1 MALRYAVRP
10 VMLCR
15 DDVILRHQLAGP
27 AAGGKLV
34 KTVDAIT
41 EILKREGVE
50 YLPCFPTTPVIESA
64 AEGGIRPIICRQER
78 VGVGIADGF
87 SRATNGDRMGVF
99 AMQYGPGAE
108 NAYSGVAT
116 AYSDSIPMLLLPLGH
131 GRERGGISP
140 HYSSVQSYASITKSI
155 EQINAPDRTS
165 EIMRRAFAALRQG
178 RPGPVA
184 VEIPSDIAN
193 EEVSEESFY
202 YVPSRP
208 VASQGDPRDVEAA
221 ARALCSARYPV
232 IMAGQGVLYGKATDE
247 LIELAELLQVPVTT
261 TLLGK
266 SAFPEVHPLA
276 LGSAALTLSG
286 TVFHFVR
293 RADLIF
299 GVGTSFTRHNMCMTL
314 PPGKTLVQATN
325 DPADINKDYNIDFPI
340 VGDAKLVLRQMI
352 EACREIV
359 GDSRRN
365 NEAIAREVTSER
377 DGWLAG
383 WLAKLT
389 DNSRPINPYRVIWDF
404 MRTIPPEDAIVTHDS
419 GSPRDQIIPFY
430 RSNGPR
436 TYLGWG
442 KSHGLGTGLGLTIG
456 AKLAQPDKVC
466 VNFMGDAA
474 FGMVG
479 LDFETA
485 VRSNLPIITVVL
497 NNSTMAAETNA
508 MADSHRLYNSRDLGG
523 NYADMGTAMGGYA
536 ERIDDPGEVAAA
548 FARARKVT
556 EERGRAVLLEFISS
570 SETEASHRRAF

>member
-1 MALRYAVRP
+1 MR
-10 VMLCR
+10 
-15 DDVILRHQLAGP
+15 
-27 AAGGKLV
+27 
-34 KTVDAIT
+34 TVDAIT

-78 VGVGIADGF
+78 VGLGIADGF

-108 NAYSGVAT
+108 NAYSGAAT
-116 AYSDSIPMLLLPLGH
+116 AYSDSTPLLLLPLGH
-131 GRERGGISP
+131 PRERQGVHP
-140 HYSSVQSYASITKSI
+140 LFSSLQSYASITKSV
-155 EQINAPDRTS
+155 EQINMADRTS
-165 EIMRRAFAALRQG
+165 DVMRRAFAALRQG

-184 VEIPSDIAN
+184 VEVPADVAL

-202 YVPSRP
+202 YTPSRS
-208 VASQGDPRDVEAA
+208 VGFQGDSRDIEAA

-232 IMAGQGVLYGKATDE
+232 IMAGQGVMYAKASEE
-247 LIELAELLQVPVTT
+247 LQELAELLQVPVTT

-266 SAFPEVHPLA
+266 SAFPETHPLA
-276 LGSAALTLSG
+276 LGSAALTSSG
-286 TVFHFVR
+286 TLVQFVR
-293 RADLIF
+293 RSDLIF
-299 GVGTSFTRHNMCMTL
+299 GVGTSFTKHNMVMNI
-314 PPGKTLVQATN
+314 PPGRTMIQATN
-325 DPADINKDYNIDFPI
+325 DPRDINKDYNINFPI

-352 EACREIV
+352 EACAEIV
-359 GDSRRN
+359 GQSRQ
-365 NEAIAREVTSER
+365 EDTTTVREVASER
-377 DGWLAG
+377 DAWLAQ
-383 WLAKLT
+383 WSHKLT
-389 DNSRPINPYRVIWDF
+389 DSNRPISPYRVIWDF
-404 MRTIPPEDAIVTHDS
+404 MHTIPPQDAIVTHDS
-419 GSPRDQIIPFY
+419 GSPRDQIVPFY

-442 KSHGLGTGLGLTIG
+442 KSHGLGTGLGLVIG

-485 VRSNLPIITVVL
+485 VRSNIPIITVVL

-523 NYADMGTAMGGYA
+523 NYADMGRAMGGYA
-536 ERIDDPGEVAAA
+536 ERIEDPAEVSGA
-548 FARARKVT
+548 FSRARRVT
-556 EERGRAVLLEFISS
+556 EDDGRAVLLEFITT
-570 SETEASHRRAF
+570 SETEASFRRPF